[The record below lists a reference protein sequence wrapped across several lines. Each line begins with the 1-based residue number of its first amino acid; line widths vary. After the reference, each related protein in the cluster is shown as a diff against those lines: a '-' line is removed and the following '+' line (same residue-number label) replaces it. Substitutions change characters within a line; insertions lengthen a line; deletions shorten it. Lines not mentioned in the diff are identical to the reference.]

1 MRSVT
6 ASMGAPNSTKNKIIP
21 RLSRQYQRRVVI
33 CFSIAAEPKSPS
45 PIFTIRTMGSKSSR
59 VGLIRSYR
67 KSQKDTA
74 RFRSSGI
81 TRAKCLAICRPRK
94 ECLSFTEEMAHQE
107 SSLPK
112 TSVSSARKCLTRH
125 SSKQAGNTCQI
136 SVTTR
141 GPHSEILKALLRA
154 RVDSIWRSK

>member
-1 MRSVT
+1 M
-6 ASMGAPNSTKNKIIP
+6 
-21 RLSRQYQRRVVI
+21 
-33 CFSIAAEPKSPS
+33 
-45 PIFTIRTMGSKSSR
+45 
-59 VGLIRSYR
+59 GLIRSCR

-112 TSVSSARKCLTRH
+112 TSVSSARKCLTQH

-154 RVDSIWRSK
+154 RVGSIWRSKLVVRTIRCQNWQLFRAKNQTHPILKTSPSKIK